1 MYIQIIQ
8 KKKHSGVIHITGIT
22 TIEGCKLSEGIDKV
36 GGVRELPS
44 MLKSGYTAR
53 SFLRNSQE
61 QVETQYVE
69 IRSGNSEAQLVVRVY
84 YGPPDE
90 AIC

>member
-1 MYIQIIQ
+1 MNCI
-8 KKKHSGVIHITGIT
+8 SGTQQSRPTSIL
-22 TIEGCKLSEGIDKV
+22 EERSRA

>member
-1 MYIQIIQ
+1 M
-8 KKKHSGVIHITGIT
+8 IHITGIT